1 MTRRLLV
8 LAALAVCWASTLT
21 GAQADHALEFYPS
34 YYPHE
39 IRIDATGP
47 AQAAKLLASN
57 SIHAYIG
64 RDPFTG
70 GPVPAQLGQADSL
83 SSYLVLTFDT
93 ASRTTGDRQGRCD
106 TGANLLATFPR
117 EHRGYIFHPYPVTPY
132 HMDYLQHFDLAE
144 SAKKKYAPPPDP
156 SVSAPTLKIRAKG
169 TLAEKLVPPTWRA
182 AGQEW
187 DATVEE
193 IPTDDLLATSRI
205 SLNGWLGPPWMKEGW
220 FQAYLLLARTLRDST
235 TKQAAGAIY
244 QRLATGAYESV
255 TERLNLERKLVSLL
269 LGGCERMV
277 VGYTVKREY
286 FNNSDYSEGVENIA
300 YDSQGGLNSSVFIR
314 TVKLKDFLW
323 NGWLRLGIEARP
335 GAAWNPLGGFTDPMG
350 RLIWSAVGD
359 PAEFPAPYSA
369 TWVANRVTSTVTSE
383 ASPSRK
389 VEVPKD
395 ALIPEPGT
403 GLFRPAG
410 EGKIAKAKVLY
421 RALNSSFHDKSP
433 MTIADVLYPFS
444 FAFRSHDPLVDA
456 STALLRDWLAG
467 VRVLGT
473 EQDVKDFGEAKYT
486 FQVHIVEVYVTHGLA
501 DPLQV
506 AAAAAPWSTLPWN
519 LIVLMEEAV
528 KRGFAAFSQEE
539 AKRRRVPWL
548 DLARDKALKQRLAAL
563 VEEFKRQGYVPV
575 PLKDFVTP
583 DQARARWMALK
594 QFYDKHDHFL
604 VTNGPYQLA
613 KWSPDAVVLQAFRDP
628 SYPLGLG
635 AFNQY
640 PIPRRAYVSKLEVQ
654 RDRLEIQAEVEKIFT
669 FQRSYKI
676 VREPLRRQ
684 PSEEKTTELPVCHY
698 LVVGPTGDV
707 ADAGTAR
714 YGDPGMFTVEFNAK
728 LKPGLYSIITA
739 LYLGGNYVNPEVK
752 MIQHRVD
759 GN

>member
-8 LAALAVCWASTLT
+8 LTALAACWATALT
-21 GAQADHALEFYPS
+21 DARADHPLEFFPS

-39 IRIDATGP
+39 IRIEALGP

-57 SIHAYIG
+57 SIHAYLG
-64 RDPFTG
+64 RDPFAG
-70 GPVPAQLGQADSL
+70 GPVPAHLGHADSL
-83 SSYLVLTFDT
+83 GSYLVLTFNT

-106 TGANLLATFPR
+106 TGAKLLATLPR
-117 EHRGYIFHPYPVTPY
+117 EDRAYVFHPYPVTPY

-144 SAKKKYAPPPDP
+144 SAKKKYAPPTDP

-169 TLAEKLVPPTWRA
+169 TLAKKLVPPTWRA

-187 DATVEE
+187 EAAVEE
-193 IPTDDLLATSRI
+193 IPTDDLLATSRT

-220 FQAYLLLARTLRDST
+220 FQAYLLLARTLRDGT
-235 TKQAAGAIY
+235 VKQTAAAIY
-244 QRLATGAYESV
+244 QRLVTGAYDSD

-286 FNNSDYSEGVENIA
+286 FNNSDYTEGVENIA
-300 YDSQGGLNSSVFIR
+300 YDSQGGLNSPIFIR

-323 NGWLRLGIEARP
+323 NGWLRLGIETKP

-350 RLIWSAVGD
+350 RLMWSAVGD

-369 TWVANRVTSTVTSE
+369 TWAANRVTSTVTTE
-383 ASPSRK
+383 ASPSGK

-410 EGKIAKAKVLY
+410 AGKTARTKVLY
-421 RALNSSFHDKSP
+421 RVLSSSFHDKSS
-433 MTIADVLYPFS
+433 MTVADVLYPFS
-444 FAFRSHDPLVDA
+444 FAFRSLDPLVDA

-467 VRVLGT
+467 VRVLRT

-486 FQVHIVEVYVTHGLA
+486 FQVHIVEVYVRHSLA
-501 DPLQV
+501 DPLQLASV
-506 AAAAAPWSTLPWN
+506 AAPWSTLPWN
-519 LIVLMEEAV
+519 LIVLMEEGV
-528 KRGFAAFSQEE
+528 KRGLAAFSQEE

-548 DLARDKALKQRLAAL
+548 DLVRDKTLKERLAAL

-583 DQARARWMALK
+583 DQARARWTALK
-594 QFYDKHDHFL
+594 QFYDKHGHFL

-613 KWSPDAVVLQAFRDP
+613 KWTPDAVVLQAFRDP

-635 AFNQY
+635 SFNQY
-640 PIPRRAYVSKLEVQ
+640 AIPRRAYVTKAEV
-654 RDRLEIQAEVEKIFT
+654 REGRLEIQAEVEKIFT

-676 VREPLRRQ
+676 VREALRPQ
-684 PSEEKTTELPVCHY
+684 PPGEVAAELPVFSY
-698 LVVGPTGDV
+698 LVVSPSGDV
-707 ADAGTAR
+707 VEAGTAR
-714 YGDPGMFTVEFNAK
+714 YGDPGVFTVEFNAK

-739 LYLGGNYVNPEVK
+739 LYLGGNYVNPEVE
-752 MIQHRVD
+752 MVQHRV
-759 GN
+759 GGK